1 MSDEAYAIRK
11 GLTDA
16 EKGKTITRPPRMHED
31 MNTVTG
37 SRGGPGAAGAGG
49 GGGGGGGGDTSHA
62 PLPLQAAH
70 TQAYA
75 PHYTQGTSSFQYS
88 TEPYRANPIPPGPMS
103 MSMSTSPYAHDGS
116 GNGGSKIQGQGQGQ
130 QAYRG
135 PIPTATATAT
145 ALPYTHSISYPS
157 VQPPRS
163 YGEAKSPYGNTTTT
177 TTTTTNPVFNT
188 IQSKSDTR
196 SSSSSSDTE
205 MKINKNIGDPLQ
217 YMS

>member
-1 MSDEAYAIRK
+1 M
-11 GLTDA
+11 
-16 EKGKTITRPPRMHED
+16 TRPPRMHED

-37 SRGGPGAAGAGG
+37 SRGG
-49 GGGGGGGGDTSHA
+49 GGGDASHV
-62 PLPLQAAH
+62 PLPIQPAH
-70 TQAYA
+70 TQQAYA

-88 TEPYRANPIPPGPMS
+88 TEPHRANPIPIPPGPMS
-103 MSMSTSPYAHDGS
+103 MSMSASPYAHDGS

-135 PIPTATATAT
+135 PIPTATAA
-145 ALPYTHSISYPS
+145 ALPYTQSTTYHN

-163 YGEAKSPYGNTTTT
+163 YVEAKSPYGNITTTT
-177 TTTTTNPVFNT
+177 ANAVYNT
-188 IQSKSDTR
+188 IQSRIDTG

-205 MKINKNIGDPLQ
+205 MRMNKDIGDPLQ